1 MGLTPGSGTTLGV
14 ITSPGAGRAQDSP
27 FSDELRHFL
36 LHLLALQL
44 FLQQQFK
51 PSHRAIAL
59 GVLLVSLGR
68 RERQKH
74 LGDTSVWSWE
84 EWRIGETDPRK
95 DCCSVAQSCPTLCDP
110 MDCSMPGFPSITISW
125 SWLKLMSTGSVMPSN
140 HLSFCHTPLHLPL
153 IFPSIKVFPH
163 ESAPRIRWPKYWSF
177 RFSISPSNE
186 YSGLI
191 SFY

>member
-1 MGLTPGSGTTLGV
+1 MGLTPGSGTTLGA

-68 RERQKH
+68 RERQEH

-84 EWRIGETDPRK
+84 EWRIGETPEK
-95 DCCSVAQSCPTLCDP
+95 TVVQSLSHVQLFVTPWTAACQASHPSPSPGVGSNSCPL
-110 MDCSMPGFPSITISW
+110 GQ
-125 SWLKLMSTGSVMPSN
+125 
-140 HLSFCHTPLHLPL
+140 
-153 IFPSIKVFPH
+153 
-163 ESAPRIRWPKYWSF
+163 
-177 RFSISPSNE
+177 
-186 YSGLI
+186 
-191 SFY
+191 